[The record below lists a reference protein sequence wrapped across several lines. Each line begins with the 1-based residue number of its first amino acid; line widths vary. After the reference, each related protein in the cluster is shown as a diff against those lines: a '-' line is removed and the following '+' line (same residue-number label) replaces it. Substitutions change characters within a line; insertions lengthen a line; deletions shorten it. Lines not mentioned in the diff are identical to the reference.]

1 MNRRF
6 TRQQANHIKQVIKQ
20 IARTSLELEAFE
32 ALGRSN
38 GDFIAEPVAQIA
50 EALLKAYEAGYR
62 DARNEK

>member
-1 MNRRF
+1 MNRRPS
-6 TRQQANHIKQVIKQ
+6 RQQTNHIKQVIKQ
-20 IARTSLELEAFE
+20 IARTSLELDAFE

-50 EALLKAYEAGYR
+50 EAMVRAYEAGYR